1 MYKIKVEVKGEIVE
15 EFESSGKNTILH
27 DAIFSDV
34 DLDYSCQTGLCETCH
49 CEVDGEVEEIIE
61 SRVDNMILTCKSKA
75 KSDLI
80 LKYIR

>member
-1 MYKIKVEVKGEIVE
+1 MYKIKVEVRGEVVD
-15 EFESSGKNTILH
+15 EFESNGENTILH

-49 CEVDGEVEEIIE
+49 CKVEGEVEELLE
-61 SRVDNMILTCKSKA
+61 SMVDGMILTCKTKA

-80 LKYIR
+80 LKYDR

>member
-1 MYKIKVEVKGEIVE
+1 MYKIKVEVKGEIVD

-34 DLDYSCQTGLCETCH
+34 DLDYSCQLGLCETCH
-49 CEVDGEVEEIIE
+49 CKVDGEVEEIIE
-61 SRVDNMILTCKSKA
+61 SRVDDMILTCKSKA

-80 LKYIR
+80 LKYSR